1 MATES
6 HITDAAG
13 RESPSTLALR
23 VQDQL
28 EGLKKQLRTLALAC
42 GHDRIDQ
49 DIQDCLG
56 WSILMI
62 EQELAEACAT
72 LELVRPAVSDAP
84 AAPRPK
90 VTAG

>member
-1 MATES
+1 MAIES
-6 HITDAAG
+6 FITDAAG

-28 EGLKKQLRTLALAC
+28 EGLKKQLRTLSLAC
-42 GHDRIDQ
+42 GHDRIDD

-62 EQELAEACAT
+62 EEDLAKACAT
-72 LELVRPAVSDAP
+72 LELVRPAISDTP
-84 AAPRPK
+84 QPPRFK
-90 VTAG
+90 VTVG